1 MINRLDWKN
10 KTKKRKE
17 KKDKLAPKFLKN
29 KSLRTLYFIN

>member
-17 KKDKLAPKFLKN
+17 KKRQTSAEILLIKFKKN
-29 KSLRTLYFIN
+29 PLIY